1 MQELYSVQQ
10 IGILLLQISGFLLA
24 LLALW
29 LIVLVGAE
37 LFKDRINTRIEE
49 KRKEM
54 ETLKEK
60 MQKEEARK
68 QELERIEAVYD
79 MKIRS
84 VKSINRH
91 LKSKENN
98 YRKMHGFPLIRRRNG
113 KKR

>member
-24 LLALW
+24 LLVMW
-29 LIVLVGAE
+29 LLVLVGAE

-60 MQKEEARK
+60 MQEEEARK

-91 LKSKENN
+91 LKLKENN
-98 YRKMHGFPLIRRRNG
+98 YRKMHGFPIIRRRRNHE
-113 KKR
+113 

>member
-29 LIVLVGAE
+29 LIVLAGAE

-68 QELERIEAVYD
+68 KKLDKEAAVYD
-79 MKIRS
+79 MVLRNLRFID
-84 VKSINRH
+84 RH
-91 LKSKENN
+91 LKSRENN

>member
-24 LLALW
+24 LLVMW
-29 LIVLVGAE
+29 LLILVGAE

-60 MQKEEARK
+60 MQEEEARK
-68 QELERIEAVYD
+68 RELERIEAVYD

-91 LKSKENN
+91 LKLKENN
-98 YRKMHGFPLIRRRNG
+98 YRKMHGFPLIRRRRNHE
-113 KKR
+113 